1 MGLMGSLYIGVSGL
15 QTGQNALNT
24 TAHNMSNIDTTG
36 YTRQQVQQGTRSYNI
51 LSKTASAN
59 AYQETGLGVN
69 YSRVK
74 QVRDYFLDKTYRQ
87 ENGRSAF
94 YDTSV
99 SAIEEVEDLL
109 QELQGETFSEG
120 IQNLWK
126 AVQELSKD
134 PSNSVNQGVFVQ
146 RCNEFI
152 TRGKAV
158 YEGLAEYQ
166 DNLNS
171 NLKTEV
177 DTINEYGK
185 RIVELNQEIL
195 RIEAGGREHA
205 NDLRDQRNQLLDELS
220 GKGNISYYEDVD
232 GNVLVKFEGNDF
244 VKEDSINEIAL
255 LEDEVTGFYTPY
267 WKNLAD
273 TTKDP
278 IDISSAKVYDMQQT
292 ISTDTNTDI
301 GSLKSM
307 LFARG
312 DHRAT
317 YEDLKD
323 ADHYEKNISQSILMN
338 VQAELDQLVNKVVT
352 GINEIFKNAADK
364 AGSYPDSTYMRD
376 GNGNPYQI
384 FNLVANE
391 TDQNGDPYF
400 TINNII
406 INGEIK
412 QSPSLLG
419 FIRPDQKVDQDTA
432 DALKTLFTEAVHTLN
447 PKVHTKTN
455 LANYYNNLVSQVG
468 NTGSVLKGIS
478 ENQQKTVN
486 ETYAAR
492 DQVHGVSSDEELS
505 NMIMFQNAY
514 NAASRYI
521 NVISEMLDHVISTLG
536 R

>member
-69 YSRVK
+69 YSQVK

-171 NLKTEV
+171 VFTLAHEM
-177 DTINEYGK
+177 G
-185 RIVELNQEIL
+185 
-195 RIEAGGREHA
+195 HA
-205 NDLRDQRNQLLDELS
+205 LH
-220 GKGNISYYEDVD
+220 SYYSDHNQPYVYAGYRIFVAEVASTCNEALLIRHLIDQAKDRKEKMYLINYFLEQFRTTLYRQTMFAEFEKLAHAQQESGGQLTADWLCETYYTLNKKYFGEDMVVD
-232 GNVLVKFEGNDF
+232 E
-244 VKEDSINEIAL
+244 EIAM
-255 LEDEVTGFYTPY
+255 EWARIPHFYTPFY
-267 WKNLAD
+267 VYQYA
-273 TTKDP
+273 TGF
-278 IDISSAKVYDMQQT
+278 SAA
-292 ISTDTNTDI
+292 IALSGRI
-301 GSLKSM
+301 LKEG
-307 LFARG
+307 AP
-312 DHRAT
+312 AV
-317 YEDLKD
+317 EDYK
-323 ADHYEKNISQSILMN
+323 K
-338 VQAELDQLVNKVVT
+338 
-352 GINEIFKNAADK
+352 F
-364 AGSYPDSTYMRD
+364 
-376 GNGNPYQI
+376 
-384 FNLVANE
+384 
-391 TDQNGDPYF
+391 
-400 TINNII
+400 
-406 INGEIK
+406 
-412 QSPSLLG
+412 
-419 FIRPDQKVDQDTA
+419 
-432 DALKTLFTEAVHTLN
+432 
-447 PKVHTKTN
+447 
-455 LANYYNNLVSQVG
+455 
-468 NTGSVLKGIS
+468 LKGGCSAYPTELLRMAGVDMESTAPI
-478 ENQQKTVN
+478 T
-486 ETYAAR
+486 AAL
-492 DQVHGVSSDEELS
+492 QVFGQYVEELE
-505 NMIMFQNAY
+505 N
-514 NAASRYI
+514 
-521 NVISEMLDHVISTLG
+521 LL
-536 R
+536 

>member
-152 TRGKAV
+152 TRGRAV

-185 RIVELNQEIL
+185 RIVELNQAIL

-205 NDLRDQRNQLLDELS
+205 NDLRDQRNQLL
-220 GKGNISYYEDVD
+220 
-232 GNVLVKFEGNDF
+232 
-244 VKEDSINEIAL
+244 
-255 LEDEVTGFYTPY
+255 
-267 WKNLAD
+267 
-273 TTKDP
+273 
-278 IDISSAKVYDMQQT
+278 
-292 ISTDTNTDI
+292 
-301 GSLKSM
+301 
-307 LFARG
+307 
-312 DHRAT
+312 
-317 YEDLKD
+317 
-323 ADHYEKNISQSILMN
+323 
-338 VQAELDQLVNKVVT
+338 
-352 GINEIFKNAADK
+352 
-364 AGSYPDSTYMRD
+364 
-376 GNGNPYQI
+376 
-384 FNLVANE
+384 
-391 TDQNGDPYF
+391 
-400 TINNII
+400 
-406 INGEIK
+406 
-412 QSPSLLG
+412 
-419 FIRPDQKVDQDTA
+419 
-432 DALKTLFTEAVHTLN
+432 
-447 PKVHTKTN
+447 
-455 LANYYNNLVSQVG
+455 
-468 NTGSVLKGIS
+468 
-478 ENQQKTVN
+478 
-486 ETYAAR
+486 
-492 DQVHGVSSDEELS
+492 
-505 NMIMFQNAY
+505 
-514 NAASRYI
+514 
-521 NVISEMLDHVISTLG
+521 
-536 R
+536 

>member
-69 YSRVK
+69 YSQVK

-87 ENGRSAF
+87 ESGRGAF

-99 SAIEEVEDLL
+99 AAIEEVEDLL

-126 AVQELSKD
+126 AVQELAKD

-158 YEGLAEYQ
+158 YESLGEYQ
-166 DNLNS
+166 YNLNS
-171 NLKTEV
+171 NLQKEV
-177 DTINEYGK
+177 NKINDYGK
-185 RIVELNQEIL
+185 RIVELNQSIL
-195 RIEAGGREHA
+195 KIESGGREHA

-220 GKGNISYYEDVD
+220 AMGSISYYEDVD

-278 IDISSAKVYDMQQT
+278 VDISSATVYNMQQV

-301 GSLKSM
+301 GSLKAM

-312 DHRAT
+312 DHKAT

-323 ADHYEKNISQSILMN
+323 ADNYNTNISQSILMN

-352 GINEIFKNAADK
+352 GINDIFKKAAEN

-376 GNGNPYQI
+376 SNGDPYQI
-384 FNLVANE
+384 FNLIANE
-391 TDQNGDPYF
+391 TDADGDPYF

-432 DALKTLFTEAVHTLN
+432 DALKNLFTEATHTLN
-447 PKVHTKTN
+447 PNVHTKTN

-478 ENQQKTVN
+478 ENQEKTVN
-486 ETYAAR
+486 ETEAAR